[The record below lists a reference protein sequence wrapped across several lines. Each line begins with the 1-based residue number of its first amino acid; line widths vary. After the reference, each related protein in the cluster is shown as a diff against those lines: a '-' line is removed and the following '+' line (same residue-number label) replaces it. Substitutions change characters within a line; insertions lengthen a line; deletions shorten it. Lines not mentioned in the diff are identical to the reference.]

1 MRQVS
6 SRDLEKVCLLLGCIV
21 SRQKG
26 SHLLMTRAGM
36 ARPVV
41 IPVNRKAL
49 RPDVLRG
56 CMRTLGIDR
65 QRLEELLDRI

>member
-6 SRDLEKVCLLLGCIV
+6 SKEFEKVCVLLGCIV

-26 SHLLMTRAGM
+26 SHLVMTRAGM
-36 ARPVV
+36 ARPIVF
-41 IPVNRKAL
+41 PVNRNAL

-56 CMRTLGIDR
+56 CMRTLGIDP
-65 QRLEELLDRI
+65 QQLEELLDRI

>member
-1 MRQVS
+1 MRPVS
-6 SRDLEKVCLLLGCIV
+6 SREFEKVCLLLGCIV

-26 SHLLMTRAGM
+26 SHLMMTRADM
-36 ARPVV
+36 VRPVV
-41 IPVNRKAL
+41 FPVNRKAL

-65 QRLEELLDRI
+65 RELEDLLERI